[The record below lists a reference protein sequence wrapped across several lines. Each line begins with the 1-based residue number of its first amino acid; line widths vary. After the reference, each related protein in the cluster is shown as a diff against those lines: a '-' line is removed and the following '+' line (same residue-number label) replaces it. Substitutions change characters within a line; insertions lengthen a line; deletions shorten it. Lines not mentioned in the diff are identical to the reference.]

1 MIVAAYWMLAFFGMA
16 GFALWCNY
24 DWAKE
29 YDKCSTSWFKLSS
42 CINNN
47 WTNVCGRIE
56 KERDAF
62 KAKAEELEAKAEELE
77 KRGRELELIG
87 EELRTEIE
95 SLTAELEEVTE

>member
-1 MIVAAYWMLAFFGMA
+1 MIAAVYWMLAFFGMA

-24 DWAKE
+24 DWVKK
-29 YDKCSTSWFKLSS
+29 YDECNTSWFKLSS
-42 CINNN
+42 RINNN
-47 WTNVCGRIE
+47 WVNVCGRIE

-87 EELRTEIE
+87 KELRIEIE
-95 SLTAELEEVTE
+95 RREADLEEVTE